1 VTSIRRATPA
11 DRAFVVQTV
20 IAAFHDD
27 PAWHFMMP
35 TGYHEVGPHFAGT
48 LFDLRVGSGDV
59 WVADDGLAVSM
70 WEPPGGASL
79 SSADT
84 SAAWEAYRA
93 IAGEDRWDRLSRYDK
108 GIDDVRPITDHW
120 YLGVLATHPDHQG
133 RGLARAVTAPIRD
146 LADSQGLECCLE
158 TSKPTNKA
166 IYAALGFTE
175 VSDIEVVGGPPTWW
189 LRHPPTGLSA

>member
-1 VTSIRRATPA
+1 M
-11 DRAFVVQTV
+11 

-27 PAWHFMMP
+27 PAWRFMMP
-35 TGYHEVGPHFAGT
+35 TGYREIGPHFAGT

-59 WVADDGLAVSM
+59 WVAEDGLAVSM
-70 WEPPGGASL
+70 WEPPGGSPL
-79 SSADT
+79 SEAE
-84 SAAWEAYRA
+84 SAAAWQKYRSV
-93 IAGEDRWDRLSRYDK
+93 AGEDRWDRLSRYDK
-108 GIDDVRPITDHW
+108 GVYEVRPTTDHW

-175 VSDIEVVGGPPTWW
+175 VSDIDIGGGPPTWW
-189 LRHPPTGLSA
+189 LRRPPTGSST